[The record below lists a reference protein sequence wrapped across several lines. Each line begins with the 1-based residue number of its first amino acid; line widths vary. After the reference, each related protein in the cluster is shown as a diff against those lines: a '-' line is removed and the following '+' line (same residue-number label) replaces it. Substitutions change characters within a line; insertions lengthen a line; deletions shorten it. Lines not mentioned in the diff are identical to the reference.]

1 MFLVRL
7 VVALALLFVAG
18 LPTAAMAQQG
28 YPNKPIRIV
37 VGFPPGIATDVVAR
51 LIAQKLTELNGWA
64 VIVENKPG
72 QSGSVGAADVARAAP
87 DGYTLLFTA
96 TSPMATNPNLYKNI
110 RYDSTKDF
118 TAIILAVNLPFIL
131 SVNASSP
138 IKSVDD
144 LLRESKANPKALNYA
159 TPGVGSTAHL
169 ITAMFSTQTGAQLTH
184 VPYKSSSEMLTAV
197 ISGQVHMMFDSAIVT
212 IPQAKGGKLRPLA
225 VSTAARVSTL
235 PDVPTLAEGG
245 LAGFDMAAWLGMV
258 GPAGMPREIVQRL
271 NQDIAKILAMPD
283 FRARMAELGAE
294 VLTSTPEEFAGFIR
308 TELVKWGKAVKDS
321 GASVE

>member
-1 MFLVRL
+1 
-7 VVALALLFVAG
+7 
-18 LPTAAMAQQG
+18 
-28 YPNKPIRIV
+28 
-37 VGFPPGIATDVVAR
+37 
-51 LIAQKLTELNGWA
+51 
-64 VIVENKPG
+64 
-72 QSGSVGAADVARAAP
+72 
-87 DGYTLLFTA
+87 
-96 TSPMATNPNLYKNI
+96 
-110 RYDSTKDF
+110 
-118 TAIILAVNLPFIL
+118 
-131 SVNASSP
+131 
-138 IKSVDD
+138 
-144 LLRESKANPKALNYA
+144 
-159 TPGVGSTAHL
+159 
-169 ITAMFSTQTGAQLTH
+169 
-184 VPYKSSSEMLTAV
+184 
-197 ISGQVHMMFDSAIVT
+197 MMFDSAIVT

-245 LAGFDMAAWLGMV
+245 LPGFDMAAWLGMV